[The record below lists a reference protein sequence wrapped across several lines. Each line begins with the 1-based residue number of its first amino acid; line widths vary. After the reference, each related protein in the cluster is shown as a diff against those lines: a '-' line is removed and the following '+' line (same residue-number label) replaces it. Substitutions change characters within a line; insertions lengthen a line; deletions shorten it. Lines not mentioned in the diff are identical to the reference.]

1 MIEIADCATLFV
13 LMKVSYTRYMKE
25 VITSSRRKVDERRR

>member
-13 LMKVSYTRYMKE
+13 LMKESYTRYMKE
-25 VITSSRRKVDERRR
+25 VITNRRKVDERRR